1 MMAVSDKI
9 RVTHLERKA
18 SVYIRQSS
26 VVQVLEHRESTRRQY
41 DLRQRAIDLGWDAA
55 RVEVVDEDLGQ
66 SGASTSGRGGFT
78 RLAEE
83 IAHGSVGAVLS
94 LEVSRLARSSAD
106 WHRLLELCA
115 LADVVIADETAIYHP
130 GDYND
135 RLLLGLKG
143 QFADAELQWMRLR
156 LAGAKLSKARR
167 GELRQIPPT
176 GFVWNDGGDLA
187 LDPDEEVQRAIALL
201 FERWRIDASA
211 YAVMRYFAEQGLRF
225 PSRQY
230 HRDGHSEIVWKPLSH
245 ARVRAV
251 LRNPIYAG
259 AYVYGRRQERM
270 GLVDGQIRR
279 RRLRELPMPE
289 WLVCIRDAHPGYLS
303 WSEYVEVQDKLRRNR
318 TNQQWL
324 DQRGAPR
331 EGAALLQGL
340 ALCGNCGRRM
350 TVRYQDRRWLWYECR
365 KHGMQVGDGKM
376 CFSVAGQAID
386 RAVEQ
391 SFLRTMCP
399 TEIELG
405 LAVAREVDKQSSRV
419 DQQWSMR
426 LERARYDARK
436 TEHRF
441 KAVDPDN
448 RLVARNLEREW
459 NERLREIDELEREY
473 EQVKTREH
481 LVLTDEDRR
490 RIVSLARDLPSVWR
504 AATTMHADRK
514 NLLRMVV
521 QEISLSPVDIPKRAT
536 RVRVLWQT
544 GALSEF
550 LVSRP
555 GQGECVMTP
564 PQLVEAVRDLAT
576 QLRSDSQIAI
586 ELNGKG
592 MRSGRCRAL
601 TPSSVAWIRWKYGI
615 ASPAHPVVPPAQPLP
630 ERREDGRY
638 SVRGVAQEMGVTEHI
653 VRYWQSCGLLE
664 GERGRYRSWWFVLD
678 DKSRER
684 LNQAKARGYG
694 ARTGAR
700 TNSKPPS
707 GRKVHCA

>member
-1 MMAVSDKI
+1 
-9 RVTHLERKA
+9 
-18 SVYIRQSS
+18 VYIRQSS

-41 DLRQRAIDLGWDAA
+41 DLRQRAVDLGWDVG

-66 SGASTSGRGGFT
+66 SGASTSGRGGFV

-83 IAHGSVGAVLS
+83 IAHGGVGAVLS

-115 LADVVIADETAIYHP
+115 LADVVIADETAVYHP

-176 GFVWNDGGDLA
+176 GFLWNDGGELVV
-187 LDPDEEVQRAIALL
+187 DPDEEVQRAVALV
-201 FERWRIDASA
+201 FERVRVDPSA
-211 YAVMRYFAEQGLRF
+211 YGVMRYFAEHGLRF
-225 PSRQY
+225 PSRRY
-230 HRDGHSEIVWKPLSH
+230 HRDGGSEVEWKPLSH

-303 WSEYVEVQDKLRRNR
+303 WVEYLEIQNKLRRNR

-340 ALCGNCGRRM
+340 VLCGKCGRRM

-365 KHGMQVGDGKM
+365 KHGLQVGDGKT
-376 CFSVAGQAID
+376 CFGVAGQPID

-391 SFLRTMCP
+391 LFLRTMCP
-399 TEIELG
+399 PEIELG
-405 LAVAREVDKQSSRV
+405 LAVAREVEKQSGRV

-426 LERARYDARK
+426 MERARYDARK
-436 TEHRF
+436 AEQRF
-441 KAVDPDN
+441 KAVDVDN

-459 NERLREIDELEREY
+459 NERLREVDELEREY
-473 EQVKTREH
+473 EQVKEREH
-481 LVLTDEDRR
+481 LVLTDDDRR
-490 RIVSLARDLPSVWR
+490 RIVAIARDLPAVWR
-504 AATTMHADRK
+504 APTTTHADRK
-514 NLLRMVV
+514 NLVRLLVR
-521 QEISLSPVDIPKRAT
+521 EISLTPVDIPKRAT
-536 RVRVLWQT
+536 RARVLWQT
-544 GALSEF
+544 GAVSEL

-555 GQGECVMTP
+555 GKGESVETSPQVIDGVRELAAQGN
-564 PQLVEAVRDLAT
+564 
-576 QLRSDSQIAI
+576 SDPQIAAT
-586 ELNGKG
+586 LNERGL
-592 MRSGRCRAL
+592 RSGRGRPL
-601 TPSSVAWIRWKYGI
+601 TRSSVEWIRWKHGI
-615 ASPAHPVVPPAQPLP
+615 ALSLQPVVAPAQPLP
-630 ERREDGRY
+630 TQREDGRY
-638 SVRGVAQEMGVTEHI
+638 SVHGVARELGVTEHI
-653 VRYWQSCGLLE
+653 VRYWQSCGLLI

-678 DKSRER
+678 DATRQR
-684 LNQAKARGYG
+684 LNETKARGYG
-694 ARTGAR
+694 ARAIP
-700 TNSKPPS
+700 KPVS